1 MQLQVWPV
9 PVIVPAKAMMGYAA
23 TYSLNSKNTKRVM
36 KDLEKMMTEQT
47 RIVKMRRLPFVD

>member
-1 MQLQVWPV
+1 
-9 PVIVPAKAMMGYAA
+9 MGYAA

-47 RIVKMRRLPFVD
+47 RIVKMRRLLFAD

>member
-1 MQLQVWPV
+1 
-9 PVIVPAKAMMGYAA
+9 MGYAA